1 MLIQELNESSPS
13 TKDALLTAAK
23 KIFAAKG
30 YAGATV
36 KEVADEAGVNVSLVS
51 YHYNGKENLFRAC
64 IEAYGIRRLEA
75 TEQFLKE
82 PRSVEDFRVRLT
94 LFLEDYFSN
103 AISDQDTM
111 TIMHRECLGANPITH
126 DLFEGVFMKSV
137 ENMMAFF
144 AQAKKNGILRES
156 IDPHYVVLTVMGAIA
171 HAIQMDC
178 MHEQFFKTGLKDP
191 THREKLVETL
201 LQLVM
206 GGTQS

>member
-1 MLIQELNESSPS
+1 MSTHESPESSPS
-13 TKDALLTAAK
+13 TKEALLTAAK
-23 KIFAAKG
+23 KIFALKG
-30 YAGATV
+30 YSGATV

-64 IEAYGIRRLEA
+64 VEAYGMRRLSA

-82 PRSVEDFRVRLT
+82 PQSVEDFRVRLT

-111 TIMHRECLGANPITH
+111 MIMHRECMGSNPITQ

-137 ENMMAFF
+137 ANMMNFF
-144 AQAKKNGILRES
+144 AQARKNGILRKE
-156 IDPHYVVLTVMGAIA
+156 IDPHYIVLMVMGAIA

-191 THREKLVETL
+191 AHREKLVKTL

-206 GGTQS
+206 GGTQT